1 VALPLTVA
9 VPTVVPPEVQVVGA
23 VDWGPKT
30 VKVMVPV
37 ALEPEVAPSTPEI
50 EVVAM
55 AVPAAPLAAPDAVRV
70 VVAMATTVS
79 DMPEPQVEVDGL
91 LFPSPL

>member
-1 VALPLTVA
+1 LPLTVA

-37 ALEPEVAPSTPEI
+37 ALEPEVAASVPEM
-50 EVVAM
+50 EVLAM
-55 AVPAAPLAAPDAVRV
+55 AVPAASLAGPDADRV
-70 VVAMATTVS
+70 GDALATINSGMLEPQMATAV
-79 DMPEPQVEVDGL
+79 L
-91 LFPSPL
+91 LLESPP